1 MRRSLF
7 LQILEIL
14 GEHSLYFTLR
24 NYSFNSNGLSP
35 IKKCTVDLYM
45 LAYNNIV
52 DSLDDYIK
60 LGKSLVLE
68 CLKHLCRGVISYFG
82 EEYSHRTTIDDLGDF

>member
-1 MRRSLF
+1 
-7 LQILEIL
+7 
-14 GEHSLYFTLR
+14 
-24 NYSFNSNGLSP
+24 
-35 IKKCTVDLYM
+35 M